1 MEGEVIP
8 GPPDPEPPSVHLSFI
23 EATSKRCPCGTGPRQ
38 SLFHS
43 HGCHAMKDNRGC
55 NEELCVVCLKRQSD
69 NERLRPGGS
78 WTRCRCGHTGM
89 HSFCS
94 PLNSADESGTT
105 LRYVQTTPY
114 PHDTRCGCPIC
125 PDCRPGASCIYCSGC
140 CVCLGIVRPGPT
152 ELGAHR
158 LEPDARNRSFR
169 SSPRALRRRGPTST
183 CLHP

>member
-94 PLNSADESGTT
+94 PLNSADDIAVRADDALSARHSMWLPDLPGLPPRRQLHLLQRL
-105 LRYVQTTPY
+105 LRVPRHSSSR
-114 PHDTRCGCPIC
+114 PDRAGCP
-125 PDCRPGASCIYCSGC
+125 PTGARRPKPIIPKQPSRAT
-140 CVCLGIVRPGPT
+140 PQ
-152 ELGAHR
+152 
-158 LEPDARNRSFR
+158 RSNLDV
-169 SSPRALRRRGPTST
+169 STSMK
-183 CLHP
+183 